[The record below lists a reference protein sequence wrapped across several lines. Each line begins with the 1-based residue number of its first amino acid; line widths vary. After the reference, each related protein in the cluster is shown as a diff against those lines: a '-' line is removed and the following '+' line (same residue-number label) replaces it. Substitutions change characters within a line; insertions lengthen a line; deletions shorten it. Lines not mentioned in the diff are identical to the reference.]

1 MADQKEPFVGQGDR
15 PEVSLKPDAP
25 ISGLTVRDLGALL
38 GEAAKVSL
46 KYLKDVKYEKFEKVE
61 KWEHPKYEKFEKWEH
76 PKFEKVEKWEQIKYE
91 KNEKLEIDIFRKV
104 DPEGPPDPTRPG
116 GDPDPIDRLISVVSR
131 LEERVKHLENQ
142 VKEIG
147 QTKMK

>member
-46 KYLKDVKYEKFEKVE
+46 KYLKDVKYE
-61 KWEHPKYEKFEKWEH
+61 
-76 PKFEKVEKWEQIKYE
+76 KFEKVEKWEQIKYE